1 MSKSSSLTIHI
12 LVKSLLSL
20 VTVTL
25 PLCTATCYSPDGKT
39 IAGQDEPCNGGS
51 SESFCCGRG
60 WACLSNKICMR
71 TDRVSG
77 NFYLYGR
84 GSCTDP
90 TWQSAAC
97 PSFCLANLEGGE
109 GLEKCEDSSRDSYC
123 CVEDGANCTSNCV
136 QGVGVIN
143 FQGEPRVLTTIGVTS
158 TETPVLSIHQS
169 SSGAGSASKT
179 TTESRATLTETSVL
193 STHDRSNLAG
203 SAFQTTTESRATLT
217 ETSVLRTHNSS
228 NLAGSAFQTTTESR
242 ATLTETSVLRTHNS
256 STLAG
261 SASQTATESR
271 VAPSSA
277 VQKTRSPSSS
287 MSEIGVGMGVPL
299 GVIALVFAAYIIVN
313 GRRNS
318 KSSPLALDN
327 GHTYQNQSRNQEDYG
342 KRQSSACQMEPPA
355 RQELGGEYDAR
366 ELPVEANMR
375 HEAGLQ

>member
-193 STHDRSNLAG
+193 STH
-203 SAFQTTTESRATLT
+203 
-217 ETSVLRTHNSS
+217 NSS
-228 NLAGSAFQTTTESR
+228 NLARTAFQTTTESR

-287 MSEIGVGMGVPL
+287 VSEIGVGMGVPL
-299 GVIALVFAAYIIVN
+299 GVIALVFAAYIIVK
-313 GRRNS
+313 RRRKS
-318 KSSPLALDN
+318 KSSPLPLDN
-327 GHTYQNQSRNQEDYG
+327 GHTYQDQSRNMEDHEE
-342 KRQSSACQMEPPA
+342 RQSSACQMEPPA

-366 ELPVEANMR
+366 ELPVEADMR
-375 HEAGLQ
+375 HEAGLQQA